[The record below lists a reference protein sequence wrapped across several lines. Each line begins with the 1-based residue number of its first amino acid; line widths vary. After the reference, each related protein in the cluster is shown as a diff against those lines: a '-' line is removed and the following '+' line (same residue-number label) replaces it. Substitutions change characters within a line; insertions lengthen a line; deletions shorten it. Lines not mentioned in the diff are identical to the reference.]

1 MKHVYDAANSLE
13 AHMVL
18 DLLRQEGIR
27 GQVEGEYLQGA
38 VGALPAAGLVRV
50 VVDEADHAA
59 AQRVITRWNQAQPD
73 EPSAGRRAGA
83 SPTPARGLAGGWLL
97 LAGVLLGVGFCQA
110 YLHPAPAADAA
121 LPACK
126 PA

>member
-13 AHMVL
+13 AHMIL

-73 EPSAGRRAGA
+73 EPALTGRAA
-83 SPTPARGLAGGWLL
+83 APKAAARGLAGGWLF
-97 LAGVLLGVGFCQA
+97 LAGVVLGVGFCQV
-110 YLHPAPAADAA
+110 YLHPAPADAA
-121 LPACK
+121 VPACK